1 MMTSTTRSK
10 PEPPQ
15 TAVDRDPH
23 WTATREK
30 LRNRQRPTMT
40 LTICDD
46 EDVKQ
51 ALASAEYVERRA
63 RTNAEADPSDKD
75 AQKLLKTAQAELDK
89 ARKAFD
95 GAAIV
100 LRFQAMRRPD
110 FEELKRAHPAT
121 EEQAEDGMAFN
132 PETLGPELVAASSL
146 DGITAEE
153 AAEYLTEWA
162 EGEAAQLFDTAWQV
176 QGETR
181 ADLGKG

>member
-1 MMTSTTRSK
+1 MTTSTRSK

-30 LRNRQRPTMT
+30 LRNRQRPVMKM
-40 LTICDD
+40 TICDD
-46 EDVKQ
+46 QQVKDR
-51 ALASAEYVERRA
+51 LATAQYTERRA
-63 RTNAEADPSDKD
+63 QAATEDDPADKD
-75 AQKLLKTAQAELDK
+75 LKKLHTRAQVELAAAQA
-89 ARKAFD
+89 AFD
-95 GAAIV
+95 EAAIV
-100 LRFQAMRRPD
+100 LRFQALPRPE
-110 FEELKRAHPAT
+110 FERLKREHPAT

-132 PETLGPELVAASSL
+132 PETLGPELISASSL
-146 DGITAEE
+146 DGITVED
-153 AAEYLTEWA
+153 AAEYLTEWS